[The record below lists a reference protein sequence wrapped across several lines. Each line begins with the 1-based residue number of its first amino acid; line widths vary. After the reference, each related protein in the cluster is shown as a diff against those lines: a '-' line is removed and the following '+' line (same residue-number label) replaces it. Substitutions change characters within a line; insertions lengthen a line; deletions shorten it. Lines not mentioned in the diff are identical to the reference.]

1 MGPAAERWREDLASW
16 AIPAEILAA
25 APASPFVFPV
35 ELFASRAD
43 AAATTLTPSNRR
55 ALDALPEGGTVLDV
69 GCGGGAASLPL
80 AIRASKLVGQDQ
92 SSAMLEA
99 FRERALAAGV
109 AVETVEGSWPDDA
122 PGAPAADVVVCHHV
136 AYNVPNL
143 AGFAWALTEHA
154 RSGVVLELTPNH
166 PLFNERDLW
175 LRFHGVVRPTRPTAD
190 DALAVLAEAGLRP
203 EREDWEAEQSGGFA
217 RTEDLTAWI
226 RTRLCVPA
234 DRDPEIWE
242 AIAPRVRER
251 DGRYGF
257 GPRPLVTLWWPGA
270 APSL

>member
-1 MGPAAERWREDLASW
+1 MGRAAERWREDLASW
-16 AIPAEILAA
+16 AIPSEILEA

-43 AAATTLTPSNRR
+43 AAATVLTPSNRR
-55 ALDALPEGGTVLDV
+55 ALDRLPQGGTVLDV

-80 AIRASKLVGQDQ
+80 AGRAARLVGLDQ

-99 FRERALAAGV
+99 FRARAVAAGV
-109 AVETVEGSWPDDA
+109 DAETVEGSWPEAA
-122 PGAPAADVVVCHHV
+122 PSARVADVVVCHHV
-136 AYNVPNL
+136 AYNVPDL
-143 AGFAWALTEHA
+143 AGFARALTEHA
-154 RSGVVLELTPNH
+154 RSRVVLELTPNH
-166 PLFNERDLW
+166 PLFSERDLW

-190 DALAVLAEAGLRP
+190 DALAVLVEAGLRP
-203 EREDWEAEQSGGFA
+203 EREEWEAEQSGGFG
-217 RTEDLTAWI
+217 RTEDLVAWI
-226 RTRLCVPA
+226 RTRLCLPA
-234 DRDPEIWE
+234 DRDPEVWE

-251 DGRYGF
+251 EGRYGF

>member
-1 MGPAAERWREDLASW
+1 VGLAAERWREGLASW
-16 AIPAEILAA
+16 AIPPEILEA

-43 AAATTLTPSNRR
+43 AAATALTPSNLR
-55 ALDALPEGGTVLDV
+55 ALDALPEGGTVLDI
-69 GCGGGAASLPL
+69 GCGAGAASLPL
-80 AIRASKLVGQDQ
+80 AGRAARLVGLDQ

-109 AVETVEGSWPDDA
+109 EAETVEGSWPEAA
-122 PGAPAADVVVCHHV
+122 PTAPAADVVVCHHV

-154 RSGVVLELTPNH
+154 RSRVVMELTPNH
-166 PLFNERDLW
+166 PLFSERDLW
-175 LRFHGVVRPTRPTAD
+175 LRFHGVVRPTRPAAD
-190 DALAVLAEAGLRP
+190 DALTVLAEAGLRP
-203 EREDWEAEQSGGFA
+203 EREDWVAEQSGGFA
-217 RTEDLTAWI
+217 RIEDLTAWI
-226 RTRLCVPA
+226 RTRLCLSA

-257 GPRPLVTLWWPGA
+257 GPRPLVTLWWPGTA
-270 APSL
+270 HAR